1 MRDYHH
7 RDKNSNGR
15 SPPMV
20 DERTAKIIWRDFLFL
35 VLICVAVSIIGY
47 VENHSGGQGVS
58 SSSSSN
64 SKTMS
69 TTTGIVD
76 AGFMLTAPIHAFL
89 AQHREW
95 TDVFAAANS
104 LAMAIP
110 VTYVAYVTLWIG
122 DYSLPFRVIAIQ
134 LLRSF
139 CGWFT
144 YLPPDP
150 SYLTS
155 YYDFPDI
162 VQCLFQD
169 CSGAPQALPFVS
181 FFSGHVATM
190 VIAGNHM
197 WLSGHKRLSVLVHT
211 LDVLQ
216 IVRLLATRGHYS
228 IDIIIAYY
236 MAIYVSNSAGRLGR
250 YYSRG
255 DTSIYEIMPAN
266 ATEAFETMTG
276 VSDARNEAR
285 MSTLMKRKECQELL
299 LRMQEE
305 FGESCSDQT
314 ETTARIIHSRVHSR
328 ISSRDSSSSESSKD
342 KDT

>member
-1 MRDYHH
+1 MRQEGTMLEVLVVKMRNKSTLMRDYQQ
-7 RDKNSNGR
+7 SITV
-15 SPPMV
+15 PMV
-20 DERTAKIIWRDFLFL
+20 DARTAKILWRDFLFL
-35 VLICVAVSIIGY
+35 VLIAIAISIIGY
-47 VENHSGGQGVS
+47 VENHSGGVS
-58 SSSSSN
+58 DNTDDSD
-64 SKTMS
+64 TP
-69 TTTGIVD
+69 TGIVD
-76 AGFMLTAPIHAFL
+76 TGFMLTASLHAFL
-89 AQHREW
+89 EKHRDW
-95 TDVFAAANS
+95 NDILAAANS

-110 VTYVAYVTLWIG
+110 VTYVVYVTVWIG

-144 YLPPDP
+144 YLPPDK

-162 VQCLFQD
+162 VQCLFTD
-169 CSGAPQALPFVS
+169 CSGAPQAFPFVS

-197 WLSGHKRLSVLVHT
+197 WLHGHKKWSVLVHT

-228 IDIIIAYY
+228 IDIIIGYY

-255 DTSIYEIMPAN
+255 ASIYEIMPAN
-266 ATEAFETMTG
+266 ATEAFETVTG
-276 VSDARNEAR
+276 VTDARNEAR
-285 MSTLMKRKECQELL
+285 MSTLMKRKDGQELL
-299 LRMQEE
+299 LKIEE
-305 FGESCSDQT
+305 YESDRT
-314 ETTARIIHSRVHSR
+314 DTTARIIHSRVNSYG
-328 ISSRDSSSSESSKD
+328 SFESKD
-342 KDT
+342 KDS